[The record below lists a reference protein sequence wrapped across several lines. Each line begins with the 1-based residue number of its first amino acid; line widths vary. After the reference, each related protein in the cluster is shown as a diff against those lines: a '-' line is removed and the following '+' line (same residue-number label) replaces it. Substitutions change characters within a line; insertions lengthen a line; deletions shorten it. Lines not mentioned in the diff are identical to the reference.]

1 MTQQTSRR
9 SGAEGQGWLARAW
22 LAPLA
27 WAREPV
33 VRMAG
38 RRLLLG
44 VPLVFVVSVLSF
56 VLVSVTPGDAAR
68 AILGSQG
75 TEESYRQLREALGLD
90 QPVYEQYWNWVTS
103 AVTGDLG
110 TSLFSG
116 VPVTESITSRLPVTA
131 SLLLGALLVSLVVGA
146 SLGILSAAKGG
157 AIGRVVDASAL
168 VGFALPSFWV
178 GGLLIVVFAVQLE
191 WLPATGYTPFEESPA
206 DWLRALLLPVF
217 ALSLG
222 GIASLAKQTR
232 EAMLD
237 SLSSEYVRMAR
248 ANGVSWPSL
257 LLRHA
262 LKNASIRVVTLLG
275 VQAVNLLGGAVVIES
290 VFALPGIGSLAVE
303 ATARHDLPVIQGI
316 VVYVTI
322 LVVLINLVI
331 DVAYSWLNPKVK
343 VR

>member
-1 MTQQTSRR
+1 MQQTSPKVRPR
-9 SGAEGQGWLARAW
+9 STRPRVR
-22 LAPLA
+22 APLA

-33 VRMAG
+33 VRMTG

-56 VLVSVTPGDAAR
+56 VLVSLTPGDAAR
-68 AILGSQG
+68 DILGSQG

-90 QPVYEQYWNWVTS
+90 QPVHEQYWHWVTS
-103 AVTGDLG
+103 AATGDLG

-116 VPVTESITSRLPVTA
+116 VPVTDSITSRLPVTA
-131 SLLLGALLVSLVVGA
+131 SLLLGALLVSLVVGV
-146 SLGILSAAKGG
+146 SLGVLSAAKGG
-157 AIGRVVDASAL
+157 AVGRVVDASAL

-191 WLPATGYTPFEESPA
+191 WLPATGYISFEESPG

-248 ANGVSWPSL
+248 ANGVSWPSV

-290 VFALPGIGSLAVE
+290 VFALPGIGSLAVQ

-316 VVYVTI
+316 VVYVTV
-322 LVVLINLVI
+322 LVVFINLVI